1 MVLYAP
7 VEPPSMYAITLVL
20 VKTRFNQDR
29 TEKNCI
35 SHTAKRKND
44 VCDWSSFFF
53 FHISCGY
60 RGSSLLPP
68 VCPADYCT
76 SAELRERILSFTNM
90 MHCVKDDD
98 KRVHRDDNHYI
109 SGHMLAWITKLSVI

>member
-1 MVLYAP
+1 
-7 VEPPSMYAITLVL
+7 MYAITLVL

-35 SHTAKRKND
+35 SHTAKHVID

-60 RGSSLLPP
+60 RLSS
-68 VCPADYCT
+68 YCSL
-76 SAELRERILSFTNM
+76 SAWQIIALQQNSVSECLSFTNM
-90 MHCVKDDD
+90 MHYVKDDD
-98 KRVHRDDNHYI
+98 KSVHRDDNHYI